1 MRARDMRAM
10 GMRARGLTR
19 LVLLGG
25 LFGAGLSAGGVAQAA
40 PEFVVEESA
49 VICFEV
55 IGAAPELREMAR
67 RTAKTDPGRMSAFV
81 VRVGD
86 NVVADIEAAFD
97 DVSPSPHDGFDHSRA
112 GKIAFA
118 STAPGADIESGATT
132 QILPRDG
139 YIMFTMADGVVD
151 HIRTQRPRCG
161 ARQNFDKAPFA
172 TMHRNIRST
181 LRGMLDQERG

>member
-1 MRARDMRAM
+1 GALA
-10 GMRARGLTR
+10 
-19 LVLLGG
+19 V
-25 LFGAGLSAGGVAQAA
+25 AGLLAGGAAQAA

-49 VICFEV
+49 VICFDV
-55 IGAAPELREMAR
+55 IGAAPELREMSR

-81 VRVGD
+81 VWIGD
-86 NVVADIEAAFD
+86 NVVADIKAAFD

-118 STAPGADIESGATT
+118 STAPEADIRSGATT

-139 YIMFTMADGVVD
+139 YLMFTMADGVVD
-151 HIRTQRPRCG
+151 HIRGQRPRCG
-161 ARQNFDKAPFA
+161 ARQNFDMAPFV

-181 LRGMLDQERG
+181 LRGMLDQEQR